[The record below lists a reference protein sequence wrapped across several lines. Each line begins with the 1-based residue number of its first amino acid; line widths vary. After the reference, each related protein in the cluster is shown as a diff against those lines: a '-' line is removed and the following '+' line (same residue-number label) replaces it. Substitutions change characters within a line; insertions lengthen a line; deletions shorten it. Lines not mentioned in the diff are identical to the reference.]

1 MTGLSSDT
9 TFTCSYGGASDT
21 CTVTVPSAKTATTL
35 TSSQISDNDF
45 VPSVGWQV
53 LLKDANNTALSGKTV
68 KFYIDNTFISSNTT
82 QSNGTTGFTSQTN
95 WGTHTI
101 KAVFEGDDSYE
112 GSEVS
117 RTVTFDDPFGGLD
130 L

>member
-21 CTVTVPSAKTATTL
+21 CTVTVPVVKTSTTL
-35 TSSQISDNDF
+35 TSAQIIDDAF
-45 VPSVGWQV
+45 IPSVGWQV

-68 KFYIDNTFISSNTT
+68 KFYIENTFIMSKTT
-82 QSNGTTGFTSQTN
+82 QSNGTTGFNSQTT